1 MKKLLNKI
9 AKYLFAR
16 PSLEL
21 ARLWPS
27 YFLIYVMRKL
37 NEIHL
42 SEDLLQLIA
51 VTIKRKAPCRLL
63 IFGLGNDSLFWNR
76 LNRGGVTVFLEDNPA
91 WYNKVTSRS
100 IGLTAFLVN
109 YHTKRGDWRVLLDSP
124 ALLEMTLPDQVEDEK
139 WDIILVDAPQ
149 GTSDQTPGRMKSIY
163 LASRLVKN
171 LGDVFVHDCHREVE
185 DVYSTAFLKK
195 ENLVT
200 EIKSPGGFLRHYC
213 ITHRSA

>member
-1 MKKLLNKI
+1 MKKVLNKI

-16 PSLEL
+16 PSFEL

-27 YFLIYVMRKL
+27 YFPIYVMRKL

-51 VTIKRKAPCRLL
+51 GTIKRKAPCNLL
-63 IFGLGNDSLFWNR
+63 IFGLGNDSLFWHK
-76 LNRGGVTVFLEDNPA
+76 LNRGGVTVFLEDNPV
-91 WYNKVTSRS
+91 WYHKVTSKS
-100 IGLTAFLVN
+100 MDLTAFLVN
-109 YHTKRGDWRVLLDSP
+109 YHTKRGDWRVMLDSP
-124 ALLEMTLPDQVEDEK
+124 ALLEMTLPEQVENEA

-149 GTSDQTPGRMKSIY
+149 GTGDQTPGRMKSIY

-171 LGDVFVHDCHREVE
+171 FGDVFVHDCHREVE
-185 DVYSTAFLKK
+185 DVYSTKFIKK

-200 EIKSPGGFLRHYC
+200 EIKSPSGFLRHYH
-213 ITHRSA
+213 ITHRSV